1 LSDEEPELMKTCRG
15 CGGQV
20 PESRLAPCP
29 LCGKSKGFSYGRG
42 ILEPHIPV
50 GDTVRWKGEI
60 TETTIIET
68 NYPKRRIIALI
79 IMVASVTLAG
89 IFKLEYEGYTPFVM
103 LATFFLT
110 SIPFFWKDFM
120 KQKQRVHKSSEN

>member
-1 LSDEEPELMKTCRG
+1 LSDEEPELMKICRG

-20 PESRLAPCP
+20 PESRKAPCP
-29 LCGKSKGFSYGRG
+29 LCGESKGFANDRG
-42 ILEPHIPV
+42 IVESHISV
-50 GDTVRWKGEI
+50 GDTVSWEGEI
-60 TETTIIET
+60 TQTTIIET

-79 IMVASVTLAG
+79 IMVVSITLAG
-89 IFKLEYEGYTPFVM
+89 IFKLEDEGYTPFVM

-120 KQKQRVHKSSEN
+120 KQKQRVHKSSED